1 MLNEL
6 RSHRS
11 SWLYLLFFTSGF
23 PALLYQVVW
32 QRALFAIYGVNIES
46 VTVIVT
52 AFMLGLGVGSLLG
65 GAVSTNRRV
74 PLLVAFAA
82 IELGTGGFGFLSL
95 RIFRYAALFTA
106 GAGPLETAIISF
118 ILLAVPTALMGSTLP
133 ILVAY
138 FVRRSGSVGTSVA
151 SLYAVNTLGSAVA
164 CLAAAALT
172 LPVLG
177 ASGSVTLA
185 ASINSTIGL
194 LILVFHFLQR
204 GRVRLAVSPLAS
216 DSDEIVHSTSGPR
229 RLLSLPIALLVSG
242 LAGFISL
249 AYEILWYRAFSWGL
263 QGRAPVFPVFLGCY
277 LLGIAFGS
285 LIARGFC
292 GQVGANALQ
301 KDLRFLAG
309 LTIIANLL
317 AFTVLPA
324 TGLLSR
330 FHVVFGLLLVS
341 LATLFLGA
349 VFPLLA
355 EAALK
360 PDFRTGRGLSLVY
373 VSNIVGS
380 TLGSFLVGYVVM
392 DFWSTQQTAVA
403 LALAGLVLGAALLLG
418 SDLPR
423 RRRSMAIGITAVVA
437 LGIIVSSSRLFDG
450 LYERLEKKRD
460 YVAGYRYADIVE
472 TRSGVIG
479 VTPEGVVIGGG
490 VYDGAFNID
499 LIHDINGIHRAY
511 ALSLLHPAPRQVLMI
526 GLSSGSWAQ
535 VIANNAHVEKLTIV
549 EINRGYLRLIA
560 RHPIVSS
567 LLSNPK
573 VTISIDDGRRWLV
586 AHPEARFD
594 VIVMNMTYSWRA
606 HATNLLSTE
615 FLELARQHLRPA
627 GILLYNTTGSKDVQ
641 KTGVTVFPY
650 GLLLGGCLVVS
661 DSVINVDTERW
672 RQTIMKYRID
682 GRSVV
687 GNGKSSGDKIG
698 ELMTAYGSLEYA
710 AKIRQE
716 TAGAR
721 IVTDDNMAPEWSDM
735 RADVAQLLRKW

>member
-1 MLNEL
+1 MSRKFKSPRLG
-6 RSHRS
+6 
-11 SWLYLLFFTSGF
+11 WLYLLFFISGF

-32 QRALFAIYGVNIES
+32 QRALFSIYGVNIES
-46 VTVIVT
+46 VTVVVS

-65 GAVSTNRRV
+65 GVVSTNRGL
-74 PLLVAFAA
+74 PLLVAFGL
-82 IELGTGGFGFLSL
+82 IELGTGGFGFCSL
-95 RIFRYAALFTA
+95 RLFHYAALFTA
-106 GAGPLETAIISF
+106 GAGPLETGLTSF
-118 ILLAVPTALMGSTLP
+118 FLLVVPTALMGSTLP

-138 FVRRSGSVGTSVA
+138 LVRTSGSVGSSVA
-151 SLYAVNTLGSAVA
+151 SLYSVNTLGSAVA
-164 CLAAAALT
+164 CFAAAALT

-185 ASINSTIGL
+185 ASINTTIGL

-204 GRVRLAVSPLAS
+204 GRIRLAVSPLAS

-249 AYEILWYRAFSWGL
+249 AYEILWYRAFSWAL

-285 LIARGFC
+285 LITRGLC
-292 GQVGANALQ
+292 GQIGANALQ
-301 KDLRFLAG
+301 KDLRLLASF
-309 LTIIANLL
+309 TIIANLL

-324 TGLLSR
+324 TGFLSR

-360 PDFRTGRGLSLVY
+360 PDFRAGRGLSLVY

-380 TLGSFLVGYVVM
+380 TLGSFVVGYVVM
-392 DFWSTQQTAVA
+392 DFWSTQQAAVA

-423 RRRSMAIGITAVVA
+423 RRLSMAIGITAVVA

-460 YVAGYRYADIVE
+460 YVAGYRYAHVVE

-490 VYDGAFNID
+490 VYDGAFNTD

-511 ALSLLHPAPRQVLMI
+511 ALSLLHPAPHQVLMI

-535 VIANNAHVEKLTIV
+535 VIANNVHVEKLSIV
-549 EINRGYLRLIA
+549 EIDRGYLGLIA
-560 RHPIVSS
+560 KYPMVSS

-586 AHPEARFD
+586 AHPKARFD

-606 HATNLLSTE
+606 HSSALLSTE
-615 FLELARQHLRPA
+615 FLELARKHLKQN
-627 GILLYNTTGSKDVQ
+627 GILFYNTTGSKDVQ
-641 KTGVTVFPY
+641 RTGVTVFPY
-650 GLLLGGCLVVS
+650 GVLFGNCLAVS
-661 DSVINVDTERW
+661 DALINVDVERW
-672 RQTIMKYRID
+672 RRTIMEYRID
-682 GRSVV
+682 GRAVV
-687 GNGKSSGDKIG
+687 GPEDLFHERIAQLTTTYSSLVNA
-698 ELMTAYGSLEYA
+698 E
-710 AKIRQE
+710 KIRQE

-721 IVTDDNMAPEWSDM
+721 IVTDDNMAPEWADM
-735 RADVAQLLRKW
+735 NAGVALLFRKW

>member
-1 MLNEL
+1 MLSKFRCPSL
-6 RSHRS
+6 G
-11 SWLYLLFFTSGF
+11 WLYFLFFISGF

-32 QRALFAIYGVNIES
+32 QRALFSIYGVNIES
-46 VTVIVT
+46 VTVVVS

-65 GAVSTNRRV
+65 GVVSTNRGL
-74 PLLVAFAA
+74 PLLVAFGL
-82 IELGTGGFGFLSL
+82 IELGTGGFGFCSL
-95 RIFRYAALFTA
+95 RLFHYAALFTA
-106 GAGPLETAIISF
+106 GAGPLETGLISF
-118 ILLAVPTALMGSTLP
+118 FLLVVPTALMGSTLP

-138 FVRRSGSVGTSVA
+138 LVRTSGSVGTSVA
-151 SLYAVNTLGSAVA
+151 SLYSVNTLGSAVA
-164 CLAAAALT
+164 CFAAAALT

-194 LILVFHFLQR
+194 LILVFHLLQR
-204 GRVRLAVSPLAS
+204 GRVTLAVSPLS
-216 DSDEIVHSTSGPR
+216 PDPHEVVHITSAPR
-229 RLLSLPIALLVSG
+229 RLLPLPIALFVSG

-249 AYEILWYRAFSWGL
+249 AYEILWYRAFSWAL

-285 LIARGFC
+285 LITRGLC
-292 GQVGANALQ
+292 GQMGANALQ
-301 KDLRFLAG
+301 KDLRLLAG
-309 LTIIANLL
+309 FTIIANLL

-324 TGLLSR
+324 AGFLSR
-330 FHVVFGLLLVS
+330 FHVVLGLLVVA

-355 EAALK
+355 EAALR
-360 PDFRTGRGLSLVY
+360 PDFRAGRGLSLVY

-392 DFWSTQQTAVA
+392 DFWSIQQTAVA
-403 LALAGLVLGAALLLG
+403 LALAGLILGAALLLG

-423 RRRSMAIGITAVVA
+423 RWRSMAIGVTAVVA
-437 LGIIVSSSRLFDG
+437 LGIVVSSSRLFDG

-460 YVAGYRYADIVE
+460 YVAGYRYADVVE
-472 TRSGVIG
+472 TKSGVIG
-479 VTPEGVVIGGG
+479 VTPEGVVMGGG

-535 VIANNAHVEKLTIV
+535 VIANNVHVEKLTIV
-549 EINRGYLRLIA
+549 EINPGYLRLIA

-573 VTISIDDGRRWLV
+573 VTISIDDGRRWLI

-606 HATNLLSTE
+606 HASNLLSTE
-615 FLELARQHLRPA
+615 FLELARQHFKQG
-627 GILLYNTTGSKDVQ
+627 GILFYNTTGSKDVQ
-641 KTGVTVFPY
+641 RTGVTVFPY
-650 GLLLGGCLVVS
+650 GVLLGSCLGVS
-661 DSVINVDTERW
+661 DAFINVDIERW
-672 RQTIMKYRID
+672 RQTIMEYRID
-682 GRSVV
+682 GRTVIGADRLSHERITQLTAMY
-687 GNGKSSGDKIG
+687 SS
-698 ELMTAYGSLEYA
+698 LVYA
-710 AKIRQE
+710 EKLRQE
-716 TAGAR
+716 TARAR
-721 IVTDDNMAPEWSDM
+721 IVTDDNMACEW
-735 RADVAQLLRKW
+735 ADIKEAVALVFRKW